1 MKFLI
6 FTSELKFSGPN
17 NVILSL
23 VSGLNKLGVETIV
36 CGLRERRDVSYCDK
50 LSLLGARV
58 EWINNHESLLPF
70 MLNKIK
76 HHKPDSV
83 NSHGIRSDVALFAL
97 RRFLNIKII
106 STIHNVPYEDYASR
120 YSSFV
125 AKTMLFLHSKVFKS
139 VHIAKVAVSNNVKT
153 CLVSK
158 GAKNIS
164 AVYNG
169 VIGDSFYNSNE
180 QREIVET
187 KLGLSHGKKRFV
199 FCGHLTEIKQ
209 PLLIKEVSRF
219 FPDYE
224 FVILGDGPLMDTMK
238 NVDIQHDN
246 LIIKGRVINVSD
258 YMAVSDYF
266 IMPSLTEGMPM
277 AFIEALFSNL
287 HPICSNIPIFKEL
300 KNIPNI
306 SMSIFDVG
314 NVDSL
319 KREIEALDFS
329 LVNKNQ
335 EVAERYFSDL
345 AMSNEYIKVAE
356 SE

>member
-1 MKFLI
+1 MRFLI
-6 FTSELKFSGPN
+6 ITSEFKTSGPN

-23 VSGLNKLGVETIV
+23 VSGLCKMDVDVVVCSLRPRVDTSYIEKLE
-36 CGLRERRDVSYCDK
+36 S
-50 LSLLGARV
+50 LGAKV
-58 EWINNHESLLPF
+58 EYMRKGDTLLRFIKKVINKN
-70 MLNKIK
+70 N
-76 HHKPDSV
+76 PDV
-83 NSHGIRSDVALFAL
+83 INTHGIRADFSLFL
-97 RRFLNIKII
+97 LNRFLDKKII

-335 EVAERYFSDL
+335 EVAEKYFSDL